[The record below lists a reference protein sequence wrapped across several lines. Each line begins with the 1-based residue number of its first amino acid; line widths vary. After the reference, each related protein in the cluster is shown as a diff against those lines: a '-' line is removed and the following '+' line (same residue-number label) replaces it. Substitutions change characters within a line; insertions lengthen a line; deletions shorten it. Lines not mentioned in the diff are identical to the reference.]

1 MTDTPPDPTLVVL
14 LEEVT
19 ALRQS
24 IQEILHHAPEEVQ
37 LHRIHGM
44 YVGHILDIRK
54 TLLQEQAAD
63 KEALLID
70 ALRAVVRFLLERGEE
85 GMAQFVGD
93 HLEAIGEKVKETWQD
108 SKTFP
113 GWQTATRTSAAPS
126 PAPSPLSD
134 APAPG
139 IKRNGGNGRA
149 GT

>member
-1 MTDTPPDPTLVVL
+1 MTDARPDPTLVVL
-14 LEEVT
+14 LEEVG

-24 IQEILHHAPEEVQ
+24 IQEILRHAPEEVQ

-113 GWQTATRTSAAPS
+113 DWQTATRTSAAPS
-126 PAPSPLSD
+126 AAPSPRSD

-139 IKRNGGNGRA
+139 IRRNGGNGRA

>member
-1 MTDTPPDPTLVVL
+1 MTEPDPALLLL

-24 IQEILHHAPEEVQ
+24 IQDILRHAPEEVQ

-54 TLLQEQAAD
+54 TLMQEQAAD

-70 ALRAVVRFLLERGEE
+70 ALRAVVRFLLDEGED

-108 SKTFP
+108 SKAFP
-113 GWQTATRTSAAPS
+113 DWPTATPTSAAAS
-126 PAPSPLSD
+126 PAPSPRSD
-134 APAPG
+134 APAPS
-139 IKRNGGNGRA
+139 IKRSGGNGRA
-149 GT
+149 GN